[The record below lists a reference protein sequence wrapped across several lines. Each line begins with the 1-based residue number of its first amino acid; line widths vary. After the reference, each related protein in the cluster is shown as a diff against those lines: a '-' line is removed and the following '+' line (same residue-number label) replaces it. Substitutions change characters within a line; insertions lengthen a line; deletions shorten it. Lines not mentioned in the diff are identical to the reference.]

1 MSQEPTLAH
10 YEASV
15 GSLGSIRH
23 LVSDAVTSWG
33 LDELLDDAVLCAS
46 ELASNAI
53 LHTRLPFAVEISPL
67 EGGLRIEVFDQRPRE
82 LPSVVPATGVASD
95 ITRRGTTGRGLLIVA
110 TIADRWGA
118 TASGDRKSVWAEL
131 RPGGRGE
138 RIPPVIHLADT
149 PAAPPSMV
157 HLHFLSLPVRAA
169 VASGMH
175 LDGLVREVQLGV
187 MRVEDETAQRLYQL
201 LDASAGPRLEGRRRA
216 LDAASQDEERY
227 DLDLDTTIE
236 ALRALGKLNELMA
249 LIALDRRDVD
259 PGEEVAA
266 FRAWLGDETARQLRG
281 GEPVPCPLP

>member
-1 MSQEPTLAH
+1 MH

-23 LVSDAVTSWG
+23 LVSDAVRSWG
-33 LDELLDDAVLCAS
+33 LGELLDDAVLCAS

-53 LHTRLPFAVEISPL
+53 LHTRLPFAVEISRV
-67 EGGLRIEVFDQRPRE
+67 EGGVRIEVFDQRPRE

-95 ITRRGTTGRGLLIVA
+95 ITSRGTTGRGLLIVA

-118 TASGDRKSVWAEL
+118 TASRDRKSVWAEL

-138 RIPPVIHLADT
+138 RIPPVIDLADT
-149 PAAPPSMV
+149 PAAPPSVV

-175 LDGLVREVQLGV
+175 LEGLVREVQLGV
-187 MRVEDETAQRLYQL
+187 LRVEDDTAQRLYEL

-216 LDAASQDEERY
+216 LEAASQGEERY

-236 ALRALGKLNELMA
+236 ALRALGRLNELMA
-249 LIALDRRDVD
+249 MIAPDRRGLDL
-259 PGEEVAA
+259 GEEVAA
-266 FRAWLGDETARQLRG
+266 FRAWLGAETARQLRG
-281 GEPVPCPLP
+281 VEPVPCPLP